1 LNLTG
6 NLTFNTSASDGHRIF
21 IGSISDTGTV
31 NVAAAVVTLGANP
44 GPLEIVGGTLID
56 TLPAGGSNFVNTP
69 FSYALGK
76 LPSVTIDAGA
86 TLQIDSAGNG
96 RNSPF
101 DSFIRLFGSGQLVMG
116 GTNIPRIVLGDS
128 NFAGQIS
135 GSGYVGVGGFQTG
148 APTATAILTGDN
160 NSAIEFQI
168 GGGSTLQVGNG
179 GTTGSLASGGRV
191 VGWSG
196 LTSPA
201 DAVLKFNRS
210 DDVMIDRFLVGT
222 LVLQQAGSG
231 ILTVAANNK
240 NGDIVAFSG
249 RVIVSSGGLSIS
261 SDNNLNGNSIAL
273 SNATTLYTTA
283 SGTYTSPVTVAG
295 DTAFNVAAGTTT
307 NWSGQIAD
315 GAGAGSVRMTG
326 GGTLI
331 LSSANTYTGGTI
343 VSSGTL
349 RLGADNTLP
358 AAGSVQIT
366 AGTLDL
372 NGHAQTIGNLVN
384 PTSFGGVLDL
394 NGGTLTVNQTSNV
407 GFNLPI
413 NGTGTLVFN
422 GPGFLSLGGINS
434 TTAAIV
440 VNGGNLSIGN
450 PGTLGGGNDVTIN
463 GGTFTISRR
472 TFVLGKLSGTGG
484 TLDIGG
490 SALTFSSAVD
500 STYAGI
506 IADGAFN
513 PNSVQ
518 FTKAGSGTLTL
529 SGASTATDNVAITGG
544 TLQYGNGGASGGFG
558 RGNIMDN
565 AALIFNRSDSYDYI
579 GDISGTGTVVKTGA
593 GTLKI
598 IGNVTVAGGT
608 TINAGTL
615 EVQNLSPSGLSGN
628 IFNNSALIITPPVGM
643 TYGGIISGSGAL
655 TANGSPGTTL
665 ALTNANTYTGGTI
678 VSGGVFQLGAGGSLA
693 ANGAVTVNGGTFDLN
708 GHAQKVGAL
717 SGSGGSITL
726 GAGSLTTSSNTA
738 TSLAAA
744 ISGSGTLTKTG
755 TGALTLI
762 GASTYTGGTTITGG
776 TLQIGNGGTAGSI
789 AGNITNN
796 AALAFNRSDA
806 VTFASVISGNGT
818 LAKLG
823 AGTLS
828 LAGTNTYTGGTAV
841 SAGTLDVTGSIAS
854 SAVSVASGATLNG
867 TGTVGATTIQS
878 GGTLAAGN
886 SIGTLT
892 INGNL
897 TLASGSIY
905 NVEVSPTAADRTNI
919 TGTASLNG
927 TVATSVAAGVYTF
940 GQRFTILTAAGGVS
954 GSFASLT
961 GIPISLRGQLSYDAN
976 NAYLTLSPNALAP
989 QLSNATGNQHNVVS
1003 AIDAAVVAGNVPP
1016 GGFVALYG
1024 LAGSALNNALDQISG
1039 QVGPN
1044 VTNAV
1049 GNSFLSFLSMTAQGG
1064 SGITGN
1070 FAPGSAYGGADAPHR
1085 AQLGSGETRV
1095 WGAVYGGHAGLS
1107 GDSVSG
1113 AAGLSSN
1120 NAGLIGGADMRVG
1133 DGLIAGVTLGLGRQW
1148 FRSGNGT
1155 GDSDDHMIGLYGR
1168 ATVDA
1173 AYIAASF
1180 GYGWHQVKTV
1190 RTVTVSGTDVL
1201 QGKQNADDFGGRI
1214 EAGWRVLLDDVT
1226 SVIPYGAFAGES
1238 FESPAY
1244 AETAIS
1250 GASTFAL
1257 SYGAQTTAL
1266 GRSELGAHLN
1276 RGFALETGTLTADLR
1291 AVWAHQLD
1299 DQPFIQASFQGL
1311 AGSAFQAAGVH
1322 PARDTALFGMDLE
1335 VHNSSGL
1342 FFGVHG
1348 EGQFGAGTTL
1358 VEGMGNFGWRW

>member
-1 LNLTG
+1 
-6 NLTFNTSASDGHRIF
+6 
-21 IGSISDTGTV
+21 
-31 NVAAAVVTLGANP
+31 
-44 GPLEIVGGTLID
+44 
-56 TLPAGGSNFVNTP
+56 
-69 FSYALGK
+69 
-76 LPSVTIDAGA
+76 
-86 TLQIDSAGNG
+86 
-96 RNSPF
+96 
-101 DSFIRLFGSGQLVMG
+101 
-116 GTNIPRIVLGDS
+116 
-128 NFAGQIS
+128 
-135 GSGYVGVGGFQTG
+135 
-148 APTATAILTGDN
+148 
-160 NSAIEFQI
+160 
-168 GGGSTLQVGNG
+168 
-179 GTTGSLASGGRV
+179 
-191 VGWSG
+191 
-196 LTSPA
+196 
-201 DAVLKFNRS
+201 
-210 DDVMIDRFLVGT
+210 
-222 LVLQQAGSG
+222 
-231 ILTVAANNK
+231 
-240 NGDIVAFSG
+240 
-249 RVIVSSGGLSIS
+249 
-261 SDNNLNGNSIAL
+261 
-273 SNATTLYTTA
+273 
-283 SGTYTSPVTVAG
+283 
-295 DTAFNVAAGTTT
+295 
-307 NWSGQIAD
+307 
-315 GAGAGSVRMTG
+315 
-326 GGTLI
+326 
-331 LSSANTYTGGTI
+331 
-343 VSSGTL
+343 
-349 RLGADNTLP
+349 
-358 AAGSVQIT
+358 
-366 AGTLDL
+366 
-372 NGHAQTIGNLVN
+372 
-384 PTSFGGVLDL
+384 
-394 NGGTLTVNQTSNV
+394 
-407 GFNLPI
+407 
-413 NGTGTLVFN
+413 
-422 GPGFLSLGGINS
+422 
-434 TTAAIV
+434 
-440 VNGGNLSIGN
+440 
-450 PGTLGGGNDVTIN
+450 
-463 GGTFTISRR
+463 
-472 TFVLGKLSGTGG
+472 
-484 TLDIGG
+484 
-490 SALTFSSAVD
+490 
-500 STYAGI
+500 
-506 IADGAFN
+506 
-513 PNSVQ
+513 
-518 FTKAGSGTLTL
+518 
-529 SGASTATDNVAITGG
+529 
-544 TLQYGNGGASGGFG
+544 
-558 RGNIMDN
+558 
-565 AALIFNRSDSYDYI
+565 
-579 GDISGTGTVVKTGA
+579 
-593 GTLKI
+593 
-598 IGNVTVAGGT
+598 
-608 TINAGTL
+608 
-615 EVQNLSPSGLSGN
+615 
-628 IFNNSALIITPPVGM
+628 
-643 TYGGIISGSGAL
+643 
-655 TANGSPGTTL
+655 
-665 ALTNANTYTGGTI
+665 
-678 VSGGVFQLGAGGSLA
+678 
-693 ANGAVTVNGGTFDLN
+693 
-708 GHAQKVGAL
+708 
-717 SGSGGSITL
+717 
-726 GAGSLTTSSNTA
+726 
-738 TSLAAA
+738 
-744 ISGSGTLTKTG
+744 
-755 TGALTLI
+755 
-762 GASTYTGGTTITGG
+762 
-776 TLQIGNGGTAGSI
+776 
-789 AGNITNN
+789 
-796 AALAFNRSDA
+796 
-806 VTFASVISGNGT
+806 
-818 LAKLG
+818 
-823 AGTLS
+823 
-828 LAGTNTYTGGTAV
+828 
-841 SAGTLDVTGSIAS
+841 TLDVTGSIAS

-989 QLSNATGNQHNVVS
+989 QLSNATGNQHNAVS

-1070 FAPGSAYGGADAPHR
+1070 FAPRSAYGGADAPHR

-1214 EAGWRVLLDDVT
+1214 EAGWRVPLDDVT

-1276 RGFALETGTLTADLR
+1276 RDYALETGTLTADLR
-1291 AVWAHQLD
+1291 AAWAHQLD

-1311 AGSAFQAAGVH
+1311 AGSAFQVAGVH
-1322 PARDTALFGMDLE
+1322 PARDTALFGVDLE
-1335 VHNSSGL
+1335 VQNSSGL

-1358 VEGMGNFGWRW
+1358 VEGLGNFGWRW